1 MTASELEEWE
11 KFLSCKEQECKLRT
25 QQLDE
30 RLQSLLDREDEAAA
44 QLSQVAK
51 REAQNALSQLEEHFT
66 CALYVNNV
74 IYALTVA
81 DKVQ

>member
-1 MTASELEEWE
+1 MTASELEELE
-11 KFLSCKEQECKLRT
+11 NFLLCKEKEGKIRT

-66 CALYVNNV
+66 CALYVNRA